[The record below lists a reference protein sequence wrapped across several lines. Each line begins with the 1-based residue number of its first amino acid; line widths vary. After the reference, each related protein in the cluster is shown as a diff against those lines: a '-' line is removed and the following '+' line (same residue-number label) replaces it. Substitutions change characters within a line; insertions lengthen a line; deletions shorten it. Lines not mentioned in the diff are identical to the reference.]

1 MSSPMKCGLCNESP
15 DSEFFIT
22 DRTDGTQIMGQTVT
36 AVCVRCF
43 IDKAIEMAQALQM
56 VMEQVSAEEPSSPG
70 VLEQIEADEGTVGA
84 VSSSASPKSKKR
96 PTALEELAAVPAEGA
111 ASDD

>member
-56 VMEQVSAEEPSSPG
+56 VIEQVSAEEPSSPG
-70 VLEQIEADEGTVGA
+70 VLERIEGEDGPIGIPP
-84 VSSSASPKSKKR
+84 SSPSPKRGKGK
-96 PTALEELAAVPAEGA
+96 AAVEGIAAILAEGA
-111 ASDD
+111 SPDD